1 MGSFLWRIFNFNVF
15 HSLLQEYAP
24 LIDEEVCVALIR
36 FDWERGNPDFVP
48 KMAPTGIHI
57 NDSPQESIT

>member
-1 MGSFLWRIFNFNVF
+1 MWRIINCNAFR
-15 HSLLQEYAP
+15 SLLCEYAP
-24 LIDEEVCVALIR
+24 LFDKGESVEVIR

-57 NDSPQESIT
+57 NYSPQESIA